1 MGIKKGD
8 IVKVISGNG
17 KGKEGK
23 VLSVK
28 NAGCDNSTVK
38 VEGVKLQK
46 RHVKARSEAQKGG
59 IVDKE
64 APIHISNVK
73 LVSSGSN
80 E

>member
-28 NAGCDNSTVK
+28 NAGCDNCTVK

-46 RHVKARSEAQKGG
+46 RHVKARSEA
-59 IVDKE
+59 
-64 APIHISNVK
+64 
-73 LVSSGSN
+73 
-80 E
+80 